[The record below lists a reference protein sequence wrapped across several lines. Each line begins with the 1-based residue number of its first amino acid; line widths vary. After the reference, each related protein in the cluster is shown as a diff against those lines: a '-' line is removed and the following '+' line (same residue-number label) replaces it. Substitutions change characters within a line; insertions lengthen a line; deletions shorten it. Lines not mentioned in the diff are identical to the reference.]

1 MVGMRRSRVR
11 GVERGG
17 ELSSAGSAAGSVEA
31 AGVCAASSV
40 APYRVVVA
48 LLLVVMLLML
58 MVVAVAGGATGRG
71 GATATGPGACV
82 GPVEVAVIYRCQTYA
97 RNSAVVVIPM
107 QIRGRAA
114 AAGEVVMVVGFRPP
128 RIALKVLEA
137 LIEDLFREVGGDPFL
152 SADLPS
158 LMVNA
163 RG

>member
-1 MVGMRRSRVR
+1 MVGMRRSRVC
-11 GVERGG
+11 GVERGR
-17 ELSSAGSAAGSVEA
+17 ELGSAGSAAGGVEA
-31 AGVCAASSV
+31 GGVCAASSV

-48 LLLVVMLLML
+48 LLLML

-71 GATATGPGACV
+71 RAAATGPGACV

-114 AAGEVVMVVGFRPP
+114 AAGEVMLVVGFRPP
-128 RIALKVLEA
+128 RIALKVFEA
-137 LIEDLFREVGGDPFL
+137 LIEDLFREVGGEPFL

-163 RG
+163 CG